1 MPDQHD
7 TPLSVNDPL
16 IHHLTWGDIIR
27 LTLTSQACL
36 LSFISFLFVLLVTI
50 RNAIHRR
57 RRRRQRRPTA
67 PMRTQGIFQ
76 KPMYTL
82 LVLLLCIIS
91 ADILQTIGSA
101 LDLEWI
107 RGGYLAEVAEVPF
120 AQGALKQIS
129 IVLSSLLNN
138 GTFLP

>member
-1 MPDQHD
+1 M
-7 TPLSVNDPL
+7 TISV
-16 IHHLTWGDIIR
+16 
-27 LTLTSQACL
+27 Q
-36 LSFISFLFVLLVTI
+36 
-50 RNAIHRR
+50 
-57 RRRRQRRPTA
+57 
-67 PMRTQGIFQ
+67 
-76 KPMYTL
+76 
-82 LVLLLCIIS
+82 LCIIS